1 MELIDHIREK
11 ENEGSGAPS
20 WRAMRQAA
28 ESSHRRWLGHGMV
41 VMVVCFQKSRSEQRR
56 ESYDLVVVSFA
67 SYTSIRSN
75 SSNLGGSTVLLQQ
88 LQEHVG
94 GSFVCRS
101 D

>member
-56 ESYDLVVVSFA
+56 EVS
-67 SYTSIRSN
+67 RCREEEEH
-75 SSNLGGSTVLLQQ
+75 SSEIG
-88 LQEHVG
+88 
-94 GSFVCRS
+94 F
-101 D
+101 